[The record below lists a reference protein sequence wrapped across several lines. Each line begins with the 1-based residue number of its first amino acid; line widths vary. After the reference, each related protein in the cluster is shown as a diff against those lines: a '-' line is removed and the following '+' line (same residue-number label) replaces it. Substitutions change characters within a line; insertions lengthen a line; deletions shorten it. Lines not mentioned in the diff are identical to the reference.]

1 MIITPLLQLAVE
13 KEASDLFFSV
23 GAPINVKIDG
33 IMLPVN
39 AHKLD
44 SDTVKRIAYE
54 MLNPTQINQ
63 LEDDLELNFAFYEPG
78 IANFRVNIFHQ
89 RGEIAMV
96 IRHVN
101 SKIQNIEELHLP
113 LILKDLIL
121 KERGL
126 ILVVGATG
134 SGKSSTLAA
143 MIDYRNATQTG
154 HLLTIEDPI
163 EFIFEHQKSIV
174 NQREIGRDTLD
185 FSTGLENAMRESPDV
200 LMIGE
205 IRDQDTLKH
214 ALVFAQTGHLCLST
228 LHANNSYHALNR
240 IVNFFPYESRQSILS
255 DLSSSLR
262 AIISQRLVRGIDGK
276 LIPAVE
282 VLLNSTLVA
291 DMIKKGEIEKIRDA
305 IQQSVSAGSQTFEQA
320 LYKLFK
326 AGKITK
332 EEALKNADSASN
344 LASLIDYTQTSKMK
358 SFDSAELAAAQQ
370 IKPTV
375 TPTSFDSI
383 KLNLD
388 LAADK

>member
-1 MIITPLLQLAVE
+1 V
-13 KEASDLFFSV
+13 
-23 GAPINVKIDG
+23 
-33 IMLPVN
+33 PVN

-44 SDTVKRIAYE
+44 AETVKSIVYE
-54 MLNPTQINQ
+54 MLTPAQINQ
-63 LEDDLELNFAFYEPG
+63 FESELELNFAFYAPD
-78 IANFRVNIFHQ
+78 IANFRVNVFHQ

-96 IRHVN
+96 IRHVRG
-101 SKIQNIEELHLP
+101 KIQNVEALNLP
-113 LILKDLIL
+113 LLLKDLIL
-121 KERGL
+121 EKRGL
-126 ILVVGATG
+126 VLVVGATG

-154 HLLTIEDPI
+154 HILTLEDPI
-163 EFIFEHQKSIV
+163 EYIFQHQKSIV

-185 FSTGLENAMRESPDV
+185 YDIGLINAMREAPDV

-205 IRDQDTLKH
+205 IRDRDTLKH
-214 ALVFAQTGHLCLST
+214 ALIFSQTGHLCLST

-240 IVNFFPYESRQSILS
+240 IVNFFSYDARQSVLS

-262 AIISQRLVRGIDGK
+262 AVISQRLVRGIDGK

-282 VLLNSTLVA
+282 VLLNSTLIA
-291 DMIKKGEIEKIRDA
+291 DMIKKDEIDKIRDA
-305 IQQSVSAGSQTFEQA
+305 MQQSVNVGSQTFEQA

-358 SFDSAELAAAQQ
+358 SFDATERAAAEQ

-375 TPTSFDSI
+375 APTSFDNI

-388 LAADK
+388 LPPTKP